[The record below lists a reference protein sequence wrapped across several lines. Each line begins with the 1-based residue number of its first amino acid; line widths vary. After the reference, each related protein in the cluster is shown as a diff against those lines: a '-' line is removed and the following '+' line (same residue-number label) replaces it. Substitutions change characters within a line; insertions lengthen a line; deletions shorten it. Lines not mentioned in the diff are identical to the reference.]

1 MVATVTA
8 ELVEA
13 PSNFLGEAETG
24 SCKPRECCGV
34 CCLAAEL
41 TVPPLGTGGEG
52 DRTDMLIGMA
62 AEEEDVPPP
71 VTRTL
76 GAKTKACLGCTCC

>member
-1 MVATVTA
+1 MATVTA

-13 PSNFLGEAETG
+13 PSNFLGEAEAN
-24 SCKPRECCGV
+24 SRVFCGV

-41 TVPPLGTGGEG
+41 TAMPLGTGGEG

-71 VTRTL
+71 ATRTL
-76 GAKTKACLGCTCC
+76 GAKTNACRGCTCC